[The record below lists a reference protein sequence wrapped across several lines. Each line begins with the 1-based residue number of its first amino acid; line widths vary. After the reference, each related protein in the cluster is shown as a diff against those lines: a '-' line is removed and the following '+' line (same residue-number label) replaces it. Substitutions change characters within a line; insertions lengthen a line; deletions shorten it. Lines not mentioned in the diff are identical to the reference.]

1 MPTRDNLTVGRSQV
15 SPSKPAH
22 TRGVREGNA
31 TGGYEKERGHY
42 PDGRSD
48 ARRSTGVNWRSRDPI
63 DPRMPKL
70 SPP

>member
-1 MPTRDNLTVGRSQV
+1 MPFKDNLMVGRPDV

-31 TGGYEKERGHY
+31 TGRYEDEPGHL
-42 PDGRSD
+42 PDGRSN
-48 ARRSTGVNWRSRDPI
+48 ARRSTGISWRARNAI
-63 DPRMPKL
+63 DPRMPNL